1 MTKKAISSSK
11 ASVALPEG
19 YAKFLASIK
28 RDVANARIKAALS
41 VNSELVRLYWSIGK
55 QIVERQEKETWGA
68 KVIEK
73 LSIDLTSAFQ
83 GMKGFSTGNI
93 KRMRQFAALYPDIQI
108 GSQLVIQLPWG
119 HIVVLMALKDS
130 SQRDWYASKTLEN
143 GWSRNL
149 LVIHIERELYEAQ
162 GKATTNFEL
171 TMPKPQSDLSREL
184 FKNPYNLEFLDISA
198 EAEERDIERGLVA
211 KIRDF
216 LLELG
221 SGFAFLGNQYHLEV
235 GGDDFYIDLLFYH
248 TKLHCYIVIEL
259 KNGPFKPEYA
269 GKLNFY
275 LTAVDMN
282 LRGPTDEKTIGL
294 ILCKER
300 NHVVAEYALSDMTKS
315 MGVATFKLPK
325 KLKDTLP
332 SIEELEAKLSENDS
346 K

>member
-1 MTKKAISSSK
+1 MTKKAISRSTV
-11 ASVALPEG
+11 SVALPEG

-55 QIVERQEKETWGA
+55 QIVEMQEKEGWGT
-68 KVIEK
+68 KVIER
-73 LSIDLTSAFQ
+73 LSSDLSTAFH
-83 GMKGFSTGNI
+83 GMKGFSAENL
-93 KRMRQFAALYPDIQI
+93 KKMRRFAGLYPNLSI
-108 GSQLVIQLPWG
+108 GSQAVTQLPWG
-119 HIVVLMALKDS
+119 HVIALMPLKNS
-130 SQRDWYASKTLEN
+130 PQRDWYAAKTLEN
-143 GWSRNL
+143 GWSRNVL
-149 LVIHIERELYEAQ
+149 AIHIERELYEAQ

-248 TKLHCYIVIEL
+248 TKLRCYIVIEL

-275 LTAVDMN
+275 LTAVDRT

-300 NHVVAEYALSDMTKS
+300 NHVVAEYSLSDMTKS

-332 SIEELEAKLSENDS
+332 SIEELEAKLSENDN